1 MTNAQKWVSVFLVL
15 FVLLLALSKLTESEE
30 QTSDS
35 YYNEEIV
42 SSSEPKELN
51 VENLLA
57 NNKCYVCHGRDLN
70 GSGMGPSLANLSA
83 NWKADNLVSY
93 LENPKAFLNNPRMA
107 VLKDKFGTEMPAVKG
122 LSSEELKALAEYLIA
137 K

>member
-15 FVLLLALSKLTESEE
+15 FVLLLALSKLTDREE
-30 QTSDS
+30 QTNDS
-35 YYNEEIV
+35 YYSEETV

-70 GSGMGPSLANLSA
+70 GSGMGPSLANLSK
-83 NWKADNLVSY
+83 NWKAENLASY

-107 VLKDKFGTEMPAVKG
+107 ILKDKFGTEMPAAKD
-122 LSSEELKALAEYLIA
+122 LTSEELNALAEYLIA
-137 K
+137 R